1 MALGDIDVPP
11 NPVAIAPIKENEVF
25 VVYKD
30 RSCTLW
36 NSDPETPKIVEEY
49 AGIRGPVN
57 SVTAFERNTVISGST
72 DGTFRVWELG
82 ARDMFQVRNDSYT
95 SIVNIDF
102 SLRSTP
108 PSMRNPSAWCL

>member
-72 DGTFRVWELG
+72 DGTCRVWELG
-82 ARDMFQVRNDSYT
+82 ARDMFQVRSDSLD
-95 SIVNIDF
+95 NF
-102 SLRSTP
+102 LH
-108 PSMRNPSAWCL
+108 

>member
-57 SVTAFERNTVISGST
+57 SVAAFERNTVISGST
-72 DGTFRVWELG
+72 DGTCRVWELG
-82 ARDMFQVRNDSYT
+82 ARDMFQVRSDSLDNFY
-95 SIVNIDF
+95 INF
-102 SLRSTP
+102 SLRFTP
-108 PSMRNPSAWCL
+108 PWMKNPFVWCL